1 MEQGDSPWYI
11 PGVGVGWQDIVLLI
25 KMLKSGVEFL
35 RLADKKEN
43 NLVLGVVNLKLLSTS
58 GRS

>member
-1 MEQGDSPWYI
+1 MEQGDRRWYI

-35 RLADKKEN
+35 RLLEERWLQTRKKIIWF
-43 NLVLGVVNLKLLSTS
+43 
-58 GRS
+58 

>member
-1 MEQGDSPWYI
+1 MEQGDRPWYI

-35 RLADKKEN
+35 RLRKGGCRQERK
-43 NLVLGVVNLKLLSTS
+43 
-58 GRS
+58 